1 VEFTQL
7 LLGQERLPTTSDV
20 LGRIDAIT
28 SAVGALND
36 RITALGA
43 QMPTREEI
51 TAIRDAVAQSN
62 ATISEI
68 AGDMAELSANNA
80 TLVETVAR
88 LEQQIRDMNDPAL
101 DALVGEVKAA
111 VDAQSAALRSIAD
124 VVPEV
129 EPSPSPTPSPEPGPP
144 PAEPTFRR
152 R

>member
-1 VEFTQL
+1 
-7 LLGQERLPTTSDV
+7 
-20 LGRIDAIT
+20 
-28 SAVGALND
+28 
-36 RITALGA
+36 
-43 QMPTREEI
+43 MPTREEI